1 MERERLTITLRK
13 DVLKLVD
20 QSIDGAK
27 LRNRSHAIEYFL
39 SQSLSAK
46 TLRAVLLVNKE
57 SVRTSYQAG
66 GMAVGARGPLGDIKS
81 VFQSLQDQSFNDVL
95 LVGTDAT
102 SLQANVVDAEKY
114 GLNAKTLTVPQEDVT
129 LEQVSATL
137 QDESFILWDTRFNG
151 SIDLVSLVE
160 FHKSAHGAATA
171 ALNPGQ
177 SASPIGISAQLY
189 GQKIIG
195 LGDNLQG
202 GLPMAGVFV
211 FEPVIFDE
219 RDKTKSLYRQIL
231 PALSQSRKLSGF
243 VFVGAKNISEV
254 EAVARI

>member
-46 TLRAVLLVNKE
+46 TLRTVLLVNKG

-66 GMAVGARGPLGDIKS
+66 GMAVGARGTMADIKGI
-81 VFQSLQDQSFNDVL
+81 FQTLQDQSFNDVL

-114 GLNAKTLTVPQEDVT
+114 GLNAKTLAVPQEDVT
-129 LEQVSATL
+129 LEQISATL

-160 FHKSAHGAATA
+160 FHKSARGSATA

-177 SASPIGISAQLY
+177 SASPVNISAQLY
-189 GQKIIG
+189 GQKIVG
-195 LGDNLQG
+195 LGDNLPG
-202 GLPMAGVFV
+202 GLPVSGVFI
-211 FEPVIFDE
+211 FEPAIFDE

-231 PALSQSRKLSGF
+231 PALSQSGKLSGF
-243 VFVGAKNISEV
+243 VFVGVKDATRV
-254 EAVARI
+254 EAVARM